1 MRRVEHSCTAKH
13 IFVSEKVGG
22 SSEMFVFRV
31 TPEYSKGRNVF
42 TFKVNGSQEHANLES
57 VRRNEGRRRVEWR
70 PVPMLALSSSRRPVP
85 MLALSSS
92 RRPVPVLALSS
103 SRRPVPMLALSSSR
117 RPVPVL
123 ALSSSRRPVPM
134 LALSSS
140 RRPVPMLALSSSTL
154 EDFTLTVG
162 WLALPGS
169 HDVPVHSEERSR
181 VQATRSDSPSTKERP
196 TNSTCRS
203 LRIGSYSHSPF
214 SPDLHHRLQ

>member
-57 VRRNEGRRRVEWR
+57 VRRNEGRRRVEW
-70 PVPMLALSSSRRPVP
+70 
-85 MLALSSS
+85 
-92 RRPVPVLALSS
+92 
-103 SRRPVPMLALSSSR
+103 
-117 RPVPVL
+117 
-123 ALSSSRRPVPM
+123 RPVPM